1 MAEVLR
7 MPMVKRR
14 LLVRRIWIFSEI
26 LSRN

>member
-7 MPMVKRR
+7 MLMVKRR
-14 LLVRRIWIFSEI
+14 LLVRRIWMFSEI